1 MKTILPNSIFIGFTG
16 TPLLKNDK
24 KTSLE
29 IFGGYIHTYKFDEAV
44 RDGVVLDLR
53 YEARNVPQ
61 DISSQQ
67 AIDLWFDAK
76 TQGLSSRGKAR
87 LKQYWGNIQSVYSS
101 KSRLEKIAKDIVFD
115 FNIVPRLSE
124 DNGGNAILV
133 ADSIYSACKYYEIFQ
148 GMGFKKCAV
157 VSSYTPQAGDLR
169 TDTVSDD
176 EDTETFEK
184 YTIYRKMIGIN
195 EGDDSENVAKKV
207 EEFEKEAKRKF
218 VDEPANMKL
227 LIVVDKLLTGF
238 DAPPCTYLYIDKA
251 MHDHGLFQAICRVN
265 RLDGEEKD
273 FGYIV
278 DYKEL
283 FGDIADAMNT
293 YTAGAFESYDEEDV
307 KDLLKNRKDEARKY
321 FQDTLDAL
329 AELCDGV
336 ADPREELQ
344 YIQYFCGE
352 NGVDEDVDEAYARS
366 REKLYRLVSRLLRAY
381 SEVKQYMDEL
391 GYTQAQRAKFEI
403 DVNFYVNLKETIG
416 RASADFIDLKMYEP
430 GMRYLIDNYIEASDA
445 AKIGVFDDFTLLDF
459 IISQEEKFDSTAPKG
474 QTDSAAE
481 TIENNIRKKVVQKIV
496 INPAYYSKMSEVLE
510 QLILDRK
517 KGVIAYKQ
525 LLQKYIELAKQVT
538 NPEDN
543 TKYPESIRSN
553 GALRALFDN
562 CGEDEELTL
571 KLHKAVIKSKQD
583 GFRHNLMK
591 ERRIKQ
597 ELFKIL
603 NNVDEVER
611 VYSIVKEQEEY

>member
-1 MKTILPNSIFIGFTG
+1 
-16 TPLLKNDK
+16 
-24 KTSLE
+24 
-29 IFGGYIHTYKFDEAV
+29 
-44 RDGVVLDLR
+44 
-53 YEARNVPQ
+53 
-61 DISSQQ
+61 
-67 AIDLWFDAK
+67 
-76 TQGLSSRGKAR
+76 LSSRGKAR
-87 LKQYWGNIQSVYSS
+87 LKQYWGTIQNVYSS

-133 ADSIYSACKYYEIFQ
+133 ADSIYNACKYYEIFQ
-148 GMGFKKCAV
+148 SMGFRKCAV
-157 VSSYTPQAGDLR
+157 ISSYTPQAGDLR

-184 YTIYRKMIGIN
+184 YTIYRKMIGIS
-195 EGDDSENVAKKV
+195 EDEDSENVAKKV

-218 VDEPANMKL
+218 VEEPANMKL

-265 RLDGEEKD
+265 RLDGDEKD

-293 YTAGAFESYDEEDV
+293 YTAGAFADYDEEDV
-307 KDLLKNRKDEARKY
+307 QGLLKDRKDEARKY
-321 FQDTLDAL
+321 FEDTLDEL
-329 AELCDGV
+329 EELCEGV
-336 ADPREELQ
+336 EMPREDLQ

-352 NGVDEDVDEAYARS
+352 NGVDEDIDEAYARS

-381 SEVKQYMDEL
+381 SEVKQYMDDI
-391 GYTQAQRAKFEI
+391 GYTVAQRAKFEERI
-403 DVNFYVNLKETIG
+403 NFYVNLKETIG

-445 AKIGVFDDFTLLDF
+445 TKIGVFDDFTLLDF
-459 IISQEEKFDSTAPKG
+459 IISQEEKFVKDTPKG

-481 TIENNIRKKVVQKIV
+481 TIENNIRKKVVQKII

-517 KGVIAYKQ
+517 KGVLAYKQ
-525 LLQKYIELAKQVT
+525 LLEKYIELAKQVT
-538 NPEDN
+538 KPEDN
-543 TKYPESIRSN
+543 TRYPESIRMS

-562 CGEDEELTL
+562 CGEDEGLAL
-571 KLHKAVIKSKQD
+571 KIHKAVIKSKQD

-597 ELFKIL
+597 ELFKVLQDI
-603 NNVDEVER
+603 DEVER